1 MLKGKLVLEQW
12 NWVAGIVVAVVAVIG
27 LFFRSK
33 AGTSVENR
41 QSAKVSGQNNT
52 ISQASET
59 RTGECK
65 EHQ

>member
-1 MLKGKLVLEQW
+1 MLEKW
-12 NWVAGIVVAVVAVIG
+12 YWIAGIIMAVVAVVG

-33 AGTSVENR
+33 PMNSVENR

-52 ISQASET
+52 VNQASET
-59 RTGECK
+59 RTGEHK